1 MFEAQFLT
9 SNNDKSVKCLR
20 LENGD
25 TIIGFVSENK
35 FFGKT
40 TYTIEDTHACIVQV
54 DGGNMEVGL
63 APWLPYAKDYT
74 FQIKGIRVVTTFEP
88 RPQLETN
95 FRVLIG
101 KQRGK

>member
-54 DGGNMEVGL
+54 EGGNMEVGL

-74 FQIKGIRVVTTFEP
+74 FKISKVRVVSCFEP
-88 RPQLETN
+88 RPNLAQN
-95 FRVLIG
+95 YKVLTG
-101 KQRGK
+101 NK